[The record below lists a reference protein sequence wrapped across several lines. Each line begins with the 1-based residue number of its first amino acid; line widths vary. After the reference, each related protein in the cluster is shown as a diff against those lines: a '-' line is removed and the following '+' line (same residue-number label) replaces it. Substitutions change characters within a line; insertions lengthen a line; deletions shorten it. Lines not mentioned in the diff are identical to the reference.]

1 MLMHSKAS
9 TYFSRLF
16 SLLIGCVALAS
27 FANAQ
32 TAVAPAGY
40 RLAAGDMVSIAVF
53 NEAELSVAVRIG
65 DNGRISYPFLGEM
78 LVAGITPAELEK
90 RIATALRGDYL
101 VDPRVSVTV
110 TEYRPFFV
118 NGQVKNPGS
127 YPFQPG
133 MTVRKAVS
141 LAGGLTERAS
151 EKRITL
157 IPESQRGSKTG
168 ARVGMDSAVGPGDIL
183 TVEESF
189 F

>member
-1 MLMHSKAS
+1 MPTQS
-9 TYFSRLF
+9 TAFTHVSRLF
-16 SLLIGCVALAS
+16 SLVFCCLVLAS
-27 FANAQ
+27 FASAQ
-32 TAVAPAGY
+32 ATVAPAGY

-78 LVAGITPAELEK
+78 LVAGATPAELET

-151 EKRITL
+151 EKRISL

-168 ARVGMDSAVGPGDIL
+168 ARVGMDSAIGPGDIL